1 MDSLR
6 GIYKS
11 MLQINRE
18 SDLLF
23 NAIEKLKRIQIQK
36 EVLQGLPEIT
46 LKEVA
51 QHDEM
56 SDCWVVIYDRVY
68 DVTDFLRSVSLCV
81 WVHCLHN

>member
-6 GIYKS
+6 GIYES
-11 MLQINRE
+11 VLQINRE

-23 NAIEKLKRIQIQK
+23 TAIEKLKRLQIPMK
-36 EVLQGLPEIT
+36 VLQGLPEIS

-56 SDCWVVIYDRVY
+56 CDCWVVIYDRVY
-68 DVTDFLRSVSLCV
+68 NVTDFLRSVSLVVC
-81 WVHCLHN
+81 VHCLHN